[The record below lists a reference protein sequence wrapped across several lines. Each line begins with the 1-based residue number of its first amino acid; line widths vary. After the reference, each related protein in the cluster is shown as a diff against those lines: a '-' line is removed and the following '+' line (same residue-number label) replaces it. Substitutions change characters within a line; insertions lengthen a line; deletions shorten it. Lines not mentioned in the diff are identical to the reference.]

1 MHVWVGSIF
10 AHYKCSCGEHSC
22 PSLRGPKFSLVWDKC
37 LGGEWPGHMEGICS
51 TFEKTTQCF
60 PECLNHFTLPSA
72 EEEGPRGGWGLE
84 PRLSPLQSL
93 CPSLP
98 GPRPPGLSVSAGLAP
113 WGLLGCRSGTN
124 PQQGAG
130 LPSRPP
136 LQGSG
141 FPFQQRAAFPSP
153 PPSAFP
159 SPPGGQSWAH
169 SGCQADVAGP
179 RKQWAGPP
187 WVLVSGCVRE
197 PGASQAPDKGSWVV
211 GGTLKVSMGS
221 LPSW

>member
-10 AHYKCSCGEHSC
+10 ARYKCSCGEHSC
-22 PSLRGPKFSLVWDKC
+22 PSLRGPKFSLLWDKC
-37 LGGEWPGHMEGICS
+37 LGREWPDHMEGICS

-98 GPRPPGLSVSAGLAP
+98 GPRPPGPSVSAGLAP
-113 WGLLGCRSGTN
+113 GLLGCRSGTN

-153 PPSAFP
+153 HPLP
-159 SPPGGQSWAH
+159 SPAPLDDRAGHTAGARQMSLGPGS
-169 SGCQADVAGP
+169 SGLD
-179 RKQWAGPP
+179 
-187 WVLVSGCVRE
+187 L
-197 PGASQAPDKGSWVV
+197 PGF
-211 GGTLKVSMGS
+211 LS
-221 LPSW
+221 LAV